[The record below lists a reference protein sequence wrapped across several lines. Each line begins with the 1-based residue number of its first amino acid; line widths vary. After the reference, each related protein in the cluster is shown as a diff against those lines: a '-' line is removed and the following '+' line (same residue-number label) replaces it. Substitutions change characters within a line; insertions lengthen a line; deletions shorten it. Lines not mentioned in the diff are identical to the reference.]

1 MRPEASTG
9 VERLLRDTG
18 WVVWADLTAC
28 ALASRYL
35 DVASGADYSVEPRVV
50 WARVGNNAGR
60 LPDSLPAE

>member
-1 MRPEASTG
+1 MRG
-9 VERLLRDTG
+9 QLG
-18 WVVWADLTAC
+18 

-35 DVASGADYSVEPRVV
+35 DVVPGPDYSAEPRVV

>member
-1 MRPEASTG
+1 MT
-9 VERLLRDTG
+9 
-18 WVVWADLTAC
+18 DLTAG

-35 DVASGADYSVEPRVV
+35 DAAPEPDYSVEPWVV